1 LIAGGKGQVSHAA
14 EVPPELGLGALPL
27 AGIAK
32 EREELFLPGRPDP
45 IVLPTTSPALYLVTR
60 LRDEAHRFAITYHR
74 SVRARAQTRSVL
86 DGIPGVGPARR
97 RALLRTFG
105 SAAGVRA
112 ATTAEIAAVD
122 GVGPALAERIRAW
135 LDA

>member
-1 LIAGGKGQVSHAA
+1 MSHAA
-14 EVPPELGLGALPL
+14 EVLAELGLGALPL

-32 EREELFLPGRPDP
+32 EREELFLPGRAEP
-45 IVLPTTSPALYLVTR
+45 IILPPTSAGLYLVTR
-60 LRDEAHRFAITYHR
+60 LRDEAHHFAITYHR
-74 SVRARAQTRSVL
+74 TVRARAQTRSAL

-97 RALLRTFG
+97 RALLRAFG

-112 ATTAEIAAVD
+112 ATTAEIAGVD
-122 GVGPALAERIRAW
+122 GIGPAMAERIRAW